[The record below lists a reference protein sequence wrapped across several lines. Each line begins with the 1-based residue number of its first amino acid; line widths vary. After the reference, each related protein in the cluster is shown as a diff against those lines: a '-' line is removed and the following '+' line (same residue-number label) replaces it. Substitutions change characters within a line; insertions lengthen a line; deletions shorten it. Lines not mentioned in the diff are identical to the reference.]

1 MEWKKLTE
9 EELLAARDY
18 VPLMEKAAFAAE
30 CAGRCFDRME
40 VRVEGG
46 QVLPYF
52 KENVERRSRYL
63 MGGFVKLYLG
73 EDFEP
78 VEGETYL
85 MSADDYDRWAGG
97 HIFNQI
103 DRMKGKG
110 PELRDKAFDLLA
122 DYRDLEKMLKTEIY
136 GMLQAMND
144 PVSRFQDLAAQSMT
158 PEAVQKTLADLKE
171 ARSAFDAAFQQRKG
185 GAQ

>member
-9 EELLAARDY
+9 EGLLAARDY

-110 PELRDKAFDLLA
+110 
-122 DYRDLEKMLKTEIY
+122 
-136 GMLQAMND
+136 MLQAMND

-158 PEAVQKTLADLKE
+158 PEAVQKTLDDLKE

>member
-1 MEWKKLTE
+1 MEWKKVTE
-9 EELLAARDY
+9 EGLLAARDY

-73 EDFEP
+73 ADFEP

-122 DYRDLEKMLKTEIY
+122 DYRNLEKMLKTEIY

-158 PEAVQKTLADLKE
+158 PEAVQKTLDDLKE

>member
-9 EELLAARDY
+9 EGLLAARDY

-110 PELRDKAFDLLA
+110 PELRDKAF
-122 DYRDLEKMLKTEIY
+122 
-136 GMLQAMND
+136 
-144 PVSRFQDLAAQSMT
+144 
-158 PEAVQKTLADLKE
+158 
-171 ARSAFDAAFQQRKG
+171 G
-185 GAQ
+185 GLP